1 MSTSRETGK
10 SLALGKEWSLNTP
23 SEPAHRQVRAA
34 PGSTGKPPSMPK
46 STRKRASQ
54 VGSFLYKTLQPS
66 CSPHMTVDVSPVG
79 VLIQE
84 VDRACLLSYLP
95 AYNKRGS

>member
-23 SEPAHRQVRAA
+23 LSRSQTDKGCTWV
-34 PGSTGKPPSMPK
+34 SMPK

-54 VGSFLYKTLQPS
+54 VGSFLSKTLQLS
-66 CSPHMTVDVSPVG
+66 YSLHMAEDASPLG

-84 VDRACLLSYLP
+84 VDGACLLGYLP